1 MSPRSQGYVFVAITM
16 CIWGGFTITS
26 RLNAQWGISAWD
38 ITALRFALAF
48 CILMPILIY
57 KKDTAF
63 LWKKRPFLLAMIGGV
78 GYCLTSY
85 SAFHYVPAA
94 HAAIFLNGC
103 IPLCTAV
110 AGFLLFKEPFD
121 RHTWIS
127 LMIMLAAIGI
137 MSFLMYQETG
147 IAFGFGNMLF
157 FFSAIWWGIFTVL
170 LRQWKLSAWHAMT
183 SVAIW
188 SALIYVPIYLVF
200 LPKNLTEPQPLHLVL
215 QVIFH
220 GIFVVMIATLAYVE
234 AIKRLGAFKTGS
246 IVTLAPFIAAIL
258 AVPLLNEPLSR
269 AIICGLIGMAV
280 GALQPW
286 RWFMHKDSLQQKIKQ
301 QKEQLK

>member
-1 MSPRSQGYVFVAITM
+1 MSPRSQGYLYVAITM

-48 CILMPILIY
+48 CILMPILLY

-63 LWKKRPFLLAMIGGV
+63 LWKKEPFLLAMIGGV

-103 IPLCTAV
+103 LPLCTAL
-110 AGFLLFKEPFD
+110 AGLVLFKQPLD
-121 RHTWIS
+121 KHIWIS
-127 LMIMLAAIGI
+127 LVIMLSAITA

-147 IAFGFGNMLF
+147 VAFGFGDMLF
-157 FFSAIWWGIFTVL
+157 FLSAIWWGVFTVW
-170 LRQWKLSAWHAMT
+170 LRQWKLSAWHSMAG
-183 SVAIW
+183 VAIW
-188 SALIYVPIYLVF
+188 SAIVYVPIYLLF
-200 LPKNLTEPQPLHLVL
+200 LPKNLTAPEPVHLML
-215 QVIFH
+215 QVVFH
-220 GIFVVMIATLAYVE
+220 GIFVVIVATLTYVE
-234 AIKRLGAFKTGS
+234 AIKRLGAFKAGS

-258 AVPLLNEPLSR
+258 AVPLLGEPLSL
-269 AIICGLIGMAV
+269 AIICGLIGMAI

-286 RWFMHKDSLQQKIKQ
+286 RWMGRQDSLEKQLEQQKKQ
-301 QKEQLK
+301 S

>member
-1 MSPRSQGYVFVAITM
+1 MSPRSQGYLYVAITM

-48 CILMPILIY
+48 CILMPILLY

-63 LWKKRPFLLAMIGGV
+63 LWKKEPFLLAMIGGV

-103 IPLCTAV
+103 LPLCTAL
-110 AGFLLFKEPFD
+110 AGLVLFKQPLD
-121 RHTWIS
+121 KHIWIS
-127 LMIMLAAIGI
+127 LVIMLSAITA

-147 IAFGFGNMLF
+147 VAFGFGDMLF
-157 FFSAIWWGIFTVL
+157 FLSAIWWGVFTVL
-170 LRQWKLSAWHAMT
+170 LRQWKLSAWHSMAG
-183 SVAIW
+183 VAIW
-188 SALIYVPIYLVF
+188 SAIVYVPIYLLF
-200 LPKNLTEPQPLHLVL
+200 LPKNLTAPEPVHLML
-215 QVIFH
+215 QVVFH
-220 GIFVVMIATLAYVE
+220 GIFVVIVATLTYVE
-234 AIKRLGAFKTGS
+234 AIKRLGAFKAGS

-258 AVPLLNEPLSR
+258 AVPLLGEPLSL
-269 AIICGLIGMAV
+269 AIICGLIGMAI

-286 RWFMHKDSLQQKIKQ
+286 RWMGRQDSLEKQLEQQKKQ
-301 QKEQLK
+301 S